1 MARVKH
7 LQYRREFMEW
17 QKRHDATAPRVGD
30 QGPDFEL
37 AAAAGEETLR
47 LSDLKGGLPVALV
60 FGSFT

>member
-30 QGPDFEL
+30 PAPDFEVT
-37 AAAAGEETLR
+37 AAEGDETLR
-47 LSDLKGGLPVALV
+47 LSDLRGGQPVGLV